1 MRLPT
6 VVLLIVA
13 MVIWAKICVS
23 TRTHLVYGACVSV
36 SARLHSESA
45 SAVSCCFLTQSAFH
59 NRAVWST

>member
-23 TRTHLVYGACVSV
+23 TRTRLVY
-36 SARLHSESA
+36 
-45 SAVSCCFLTQSAFH
+45 
-59 NRAVWST
+59 